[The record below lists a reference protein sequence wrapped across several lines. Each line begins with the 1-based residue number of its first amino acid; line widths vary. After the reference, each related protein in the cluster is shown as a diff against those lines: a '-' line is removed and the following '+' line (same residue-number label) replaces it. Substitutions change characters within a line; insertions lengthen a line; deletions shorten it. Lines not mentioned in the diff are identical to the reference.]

1 MSDTDLTL
9 RFHGAAGT
17 VTGSCA
23 EFGYRDS
30 RILVDCGMF
39 QGSRSLERLNFE
51 DFAFD
56 AGRIDA
62 VILTHAHIDHSG
74 MLPKLVKAGFAG
86 PIWCTLPTMDLLQHM
101 LADSGKI
108 QEYEAER
115 RNRRR
120 DRAGEDPFV
129 PIYTSEDAMNAWQ
142 QCRPVELE
150 ETFHPAPGFSARLWN
165 AGHILGSASAE
176 LEAGGVRVMC
186 SGDLGPENKSFQLE
200 SDGPC
205 GFDHMICEATY
216 GDRRRAPVS
225 MAERRKVLEA
235 EVKAALARGGNLVIP
250 AFALERTQELL
261 LDLHGLIV
269 SDAISNPSVFI
280 DSPLAGK
287 VTDVF
292 ERHAAE
298 LEDTGEVNIFEH
310 PAFHFVT
317 DVTESIRLNS
327 MSGAIVLAASG
338 MCEGGRIRHH
348 LIHNLHRRDSTIL
361 FVGFQ
366 AQGSLGRVILEGAE
380 RVRISG
386 NDVRVRA
393 QIRHIGS
400 YSAHADQRELLD
412 WIAARSPVSG
422 SLFLDHGEPAALE
435 AMRREMQRE
444 QPQLD
449 VRLPQI
455 GERYRLGPGTQAKRI
470 ETGRTDLAEALGK
483 DWQNTY
489 ADFATS
495 LKSELATLQSD
506 RQRQEALE
514 KMRAVLASYN
524 LHRRAGR
531 KGRDGAD
538 DNAG

>member
-1 MSDTDLTL
+1 M
-9 RFHGAAGT
+9 
-17 VTGSCA
+17 
-23 EFGYRDS
+23 
-30 RILVDCGMF
+30 
-39 QGSRSLERLNFE
+39 
-51 DFAFD
+51 
-56 AGRIDA
+56 
-62 VILTHAHIDHSG
+62 
-74 MLPKLVKAGFAG
+74 
-86 PIWCTLPTMDLLQHM
+86 
-101 LADSGKI
+101 
-108 QEYEAER
+108 
-115 RNRRR
+115 
-120 DRAGEDPFV
+120 
-129 PIYTSEDAMNAWQ
+129 
-142 QCRPVELE
+142 
-150 ETFHPAPGFSARLWN
+150 
-165 AGHILGSASAE
+165 
-176 LEAGGVRVMC
+176 
-186 SGDLGPENKSFQLE
+186 
-200 SDGPC
+200 
-205 GFDHMICEATY
+205 
-216 GDRRRAPVS
+216 
-225 MAERRKVLEA
+225 
-235 EVKAALARGGNLVIP
+235 
-250 AFALERTQELL
+250 
-261 LDLHGLIV
+261 
-269 SDAISNPSVFI
+269 
-280 DSPLAGK
+280 
-287 VTDVF
+287 
-292 ERHAAE
+292 
-298 LEDTGEVNIFEH
+298 
-310 PAFHFVT
+310 
-317 DVTESIRLNS
+317 
-327 MSGAIVLAASG
+327 
-338 MCEGGRIRHH
+338 
-348 LIHNLHRRDSTIL
+348 
-361 FVGFQ
+361 FQ

-455 GERYRLGPGTQAKRI
+455 GERYLLGPGTKAKRI

-531 KGRDGAD
+531 KGRDRAD